1 MSTIY
6 VNIRQSEEQRI
17 VIVDK
22 DGVLSGYE
30 QDVVGWENKKGDI
43 YKAVVSRI
51 EDGLDAAFVDFGES
65 KNGFLPLK
73 HVGPHVGGSNG
84 AKLAEGD
91 SILVQVKKDHVGDKG
106 AGMTAN
112 ISLAGCYLV
121 LMPNHKQEKVLMS
134 RNVAARDRQKTTEAI
149 AGLNLPEGM
158 GVIVRTAGIGRSA
171 EDLRWD
177 LESYLL
183 KLWGAVSEAAEN
195 CTGPALIY
203 RENNLILRAVRDYYK
218 PGEDEIYCDDED
230 SYRELK
236 SFMEI
241 ISPENAECVHY
252 HDGEGMVPDTVEE
265 QIDAI
270 YRREIKTSSGAR
282 VVFDSTEAMVAID
295 INSAQMRGHSD
306 IEATALRA
314 NMEAAEIIARHLCLR
329 DLSGLVVVDFI
340 DMLSDKNRHALEE
353 HFVTLLRK
361 DRARVQ
367 WAPIS
372 RFGLMEL
379 SRQRLSRPVE
389 EAQGV
394 VCKTCHGTGRQR
406 RPESFALRLLR
417 QIRVHL
423 RNFDKDALI
432 VQAPAMSAV
441 YLLNEKRAE
450 ISELEKTH
458 NCEILIAPSED
469 MHPPDVIIRKVDNQ
483 AGASYRITERQKNA
497 AEEMQKRL
505 ERKGAKRPEALVKT
519 VMPEE
524 RPAEGFLAKL
534 WKTMFGGT
542 TSDNRSRVQTRK
554 NVRPSAMADGDKTR
568 KPRRRRPR
576 RGKGETTNGEAKA
589 QSRPP
594 QNNGRAKSAES
605 QRSNRRPSAGAAT
618 NVPKKSAESSKPTPP
633 VKPAEFS
640 GATKSDESVK
650 SSESV
655 KPAEITEVAKPV
667 ESMEVAKPV
676 ESVEIAKPA
685 ESAEIAKP
693 VAQEPEKVKSPAPV
707 ETFVQRLAKQYSV
720 GQYAMRV
727 ALTAIGR
734 DAEEDGEIT
743 PEITAEL
750 DGYFNQMRQGVSD
763 EPLKMVETGTD
774 DNGMQK
780 ELITEV
786 RELEASDYS
795 SPSAPSTSAESP
807 IRQVETTDKV

>member
-43 YKAVVSRI
+43 YKAVVTRI
-51 EDGLDAAFVDFGES
+51 EDGLDAAFVDFGEP

-73 HVGPHVGGSNG
+73 HVGANVIGSNG
-84 AKLAEGD
+84 GKLAEGD
-91 SILVQVKKDHVGDKG
+91 SVLVQVKKDHVGDKG

-121 LMPNHKQEKVLMS
+121 LMPNHKPEKVLMS
-134 RNVAARDRQKTTEAI
+134 RNVNSQDRQKTVEAVG
-149 AGLNLPEGM
+149 ALNLPDGM
-158 GVIVRTAGIGRSA
+158 GVIVRTAGVGRPA

-183 KLWGAVSEAAEN
+183 KLWEAVSEAADN

-241 ISPENAECVHY
+241 ISPENADCVHL
-252 HDGEGMVPDTVEE
+252 HDGEGMVPDAVEE

-270 YRREIKTSSGAR
+270 YRREIKTASGAR

-295 INSAQMRGHSD
+295 INSAQMRGQSD

-340 DMLSDKNRHALEE
+340 DMLSDRNRNTLEE
-353 HFVTLLRK
+353 KFISLLRK

-394 VCKTCHGTGRQR
+394 VCKVCHGTGRQR

-417 QIRVHL
+417 QIRFHL

-432 VQAPAMSAV
+432 VQAPAASAM

-450 ISELEKTH
+450 IDKLEKAH
-458 NCEILIAPSED
+458 DCEILIAPSEE
-469 MHPPDVIIRKVDNQ
+469 MHPPDVIIRKVDNSRHS
-483 AGASYRITERQKNA
+483 GASYRIVERQKNA
-497 AEEMQKRL
+497 AEEIQKRL
-505 ERKGAKRPEALVKT
+505 ERKSAKRPEALVKT

-524 RPAEGFLAKL
+524 RQSGGFLAKIWNAL
-534 WKTMFGGT
+534 FGGSSNT
-542 TSDNRSRVQTRK
+542 NSR
-554 NVRPSAMADGDKTR
+554 PKTR
-568 KPRRRRPR
+568 KGGRPQAAANGERTRKTRRRRHR
-576 RGKGETTNGEAKA
+576 RGRGESVNAEAKT
-589 QSRPP
+589 QSQTQNRS
-594 QNNGRAKSAES
+594 QNNSKPKDASGKSSEAQKS
-605 QRSNRRPSAGAAT
+605 RRSSSGAAA
-618 NVPKKSAESSKPTPP
+618 NVQKKPVDESPKPTPP
-633 VKPAEFS
+633 IKPAEFP
-640 GATKSDESVK
+640 GANKSDE
-650 SSESV
+650 
-655 KPAEITEVAKPV
+655 PV
-667 ESMEVAKPV
+667 EPV
-676 ESVEIAKPA
+676 EAAKIDEIVEVEKSVETVEAVQSVTPA
-685 ESAEIAKP
+685 AEE
-693 VAQEPEKVKSPAPV
+693 VESPAPV
-707 ETFVQRLAKQYSV
+707 ETLVQQLAKQYSV
-720 GQYAMRV
+720 GEYAMRV

-734 DAEEDGEIT
+734 NAEDENEVTPVIT
-743 PEITAEL
+743 SEL
-750 DGYFNQMRQGVSD
+750 DEYFNKMRQGESD
-763 EPLKMVETGTD
+763 ESLKMVETSAD
-774 DNGMQK
+774 DNGTQK
-780 ELITEV
+780 ELVTEV
-786 RELEASDYS
+786 RELESSDYS
-795 SPSAPSTSAESP
+795 SSVSPTTSADSP
-807 IRQVETTDKV
+807 MQQVETTDKF